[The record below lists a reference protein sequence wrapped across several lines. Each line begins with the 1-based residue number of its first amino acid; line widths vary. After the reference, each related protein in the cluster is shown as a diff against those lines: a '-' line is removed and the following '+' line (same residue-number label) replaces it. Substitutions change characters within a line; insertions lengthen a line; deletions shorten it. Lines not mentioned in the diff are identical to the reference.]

1 MALYT
6 ICQALINPGDE
17 VIIVEPFFD
26 CYAPQV
32 RIAGGV
38 PVFLPL
44 EQVADDTSDW
54 RLDLS
59 QLEGTYNRDRLK
71 ALIINNPNN
80 PLGKVYSVDEL
91 EQVAKFCIQRN
102 IICISDEV
110 YEHLVYR

>member
-44 EQVADDTSDW
+44 NQVDDTSDW

-59 QLEGTYNRDRLK
+59 QLEGKYNNDRLK

-80 PLGKVYSVDEL
+80 PLGKVYSADEL
-91 EQVAKFCIQRN
+91 ERVAKFCIKRN
-102 IICISDEV
+102 IVCISDEV

>member
-6 ICQALINPGDE
+6 ICQAIINPGDE
-17 VIIVEPFFD
+17 VVIIEPFFD

-38 PVFLPL
+38 PVFLAL
-44 EQVADDTSDW
+44 EQADDDDTSDW

-59 QLEGTYNRDRLK
+59 KLEDKCGDRLK

-80 PLGKVYSVDEL
+80 PLGKVYSADEL
-91 EQVAKFCIQRN
+91 ARVAKFCIDRN
-102 IICISDEV
+102 IVCISDEV